1 MDITCIGASCCG
13 DARFPTGFDRVW
25 APCVCLAAFAL
36 QAALA
41 RQMPIHLSHEL
52 LCGSCPSGSWRKR
65 VLFSHLGSTNVVNE
79 LDKLTETAAV
89 ACTDARVGVCAQLLG
104 SADM

>member
-1 MDITCIGASCCG
+1 MPAAAEMRSSPQASTEFW
-13 DARFPTGFDRVW
+13 RP
-25 APCVCLAAFAL
+25 VCALLPSPSKPILAG
-36 QAALA
+36 
-41 RQMPIHLSHEL
+41 QMPIPLSHEL

-104 SADM
+104 SAAM